1 VIGIKEIQLLKE
13 ISLNKK
19 NLDDLANIMELS
31 ERSVRYKIKNLNE
44 YFKDEQLQIKIN
56 LKNKIVELIGDLK
69 LLEKKQD
76 FSKFNSYIY
85 SQEERIEIL
94 INLLLFNKKK
104 FQVEEYQDLV
114 DISESTFKKDWK
126 LLREKFEKLNIKI
139 INRKYFTILEANEE
153 KIRTNMLKNIIKYR
167 NSNLSILTNKIII
180 KIIEEYFSD
189 INFDE
194 LDILLKKISK
204 DLQII
209 PSDDAFDII
218 KYTLAMALE
227 RGKNSPLKK
236 EGIKNIQFLKNTEE
250 YNIIKKILEE
260 FLKKYEIKEFEA
272 EILNLTE
279 YFLGSHSYNIK
290 YSFYENWIHI
300 ETMVYKLIKKV
311 ADDIGVD
318 FIKDTE
324 LFEGILNHIKPM
336 IYRIRKGIK
345 LENSIAKE
353 IREESPEIFYILQKN
368 ISILEKFIKC
378 KVDEDELAYLCVF
391 FKLAIKKYEFYKI
404 PRVMIVCNFGYGI
417 SKILEA
423 RLKEKF
429 NIVIVKTI
437 PLYELNDN
445 LIKKEKIDLVISTT
459 QLKNI
464 KISTPLISINPLL
477 ETQDIENLKN
487 IGIKEL
493 QIDDYYKNIMGI
505 IKENCIIKNEDKLQE
520 ELNLIF
526 NKKFIK
532 KFEDKTLKILFSD
545 FISEKN
551 IRVVKKVKSFE
562 EAIELSGNILLEKG
576 SIKKEYID
584 SCLKAFKEQGLYMII
599 GANTILPHS
608 DNFKNVMRTDY
619 SFLKLIEPL
628 EIIQEEEKLKIE
640 NIILLASSDGKEH
653 RESLLDL
660 KFLIDKKKIENTI
673 RECKN
678 KKEILK
684 KIKNESV
691 NLK

>member
-1 VIGIKEIQLLKE
+1 MIGIKEIQLLKE

-94 INLLLFNKKK
+94 INLLLFNKEK

-167 NSNLSILTNKIII
+167 NSTLSILTNKIII

-250 YNIIKKILEE
+250 YDIIKKILEE

-628 EIIQEEEKLKIE
+628 EIRQEEEKLKIE

-678 KKEILK
+678 EKEILK
-684 KIKNESV
+684 KIKN
-691 NLK
+691 

>member
-1 VIGIKEIQLLKE
+1 MIGIKEIQLLKE

-94 INLLLFNKKK
+94 INLLLFNKEK

-505 IKENCIIKNEDKLQE
+505 IRENCIIKNEDKLQE

-678 KKEILK
+678 EKEILK
-684 KIKNESV
+684 KIKN
-691 NLK
+691 

>member
-1 VIGIKEIQLLKE
+1 MIGIKEIQLLKE

-94 INLLLFNKKK
+94 INLLLFNKEK

-678 KKEILK
+678 EKEILK
-684 KIKNESV
+684 KIKN
-691 NLK
+691 

>member
-1 VIGIKEIQLLKE
+1 MIGIKEIQLLKE

>member
-1 VIGIKEIQLLKE
+1 MIGIKEIQLLKE

-477 ETQDIENLKN
+477 ETQDIKNLKN

-493 QIDDYYKNIMGI
+493 QIDDYYKNIIGI

-684 KIKNESV
+684 KIKN
-691 NLK
+691 

>member
-1 VIGIKEIQLLKE
+1 MIGIKEIQLLKE

-19 NLDDLANIMELS
+19 TLDDLANIMELS

-44 YFKDEQLQIKIN
+44 YFRDEKLQIEIN

-94 INLLLFNKKK
+94 INLLLFNKEK
-104 FQVEEYQDLV
+104 FQVEEYQELV

-126 LLREKFEKLNIKI
+126 LLREKFEELNIKI
-139 INRKYFTILEANEE
+139 INRKYFTVLEADEE

-167 NSNLSILTNKIII
+167 NSNKSLLTNKIII
-180 KIIEEYFSD
+180 KIIEGYFKD
-189 INFDE
+189 IDFNE

-218 KYTLAMALE
+218 KYTLAMTLE
-227 RGKNSPLKK
+227 RGENSPLKK
-236 EGIKNIQFLKNTEE
+236 EEIKNIQFLKNTEE
-250 YNIIKKILEE
+250 YNLIRKPLEE
-260 FLKKYEIKEFEA
+260 FLKKYKIKEFEA

-311 ADDIGVD
+311 ADDIGVN

-345 LENSIAKE
+345 LENSITKE

-368 ISILEKFIKC
+368 IPILEEFIKC
-378 KVDEDELAYLCVF
+378 KIDEDELAYLCVF

-417 SKILEA
+417 SKVLEA

-445 LIKKEKIDLVISTT
+445 LVKKEKIDLVISTT
-459 QLKNI
+459 QLKDI

-477 ETQDIENLKN
+477 ETQDIEKLKN

-493 QIDDYYKNIMGI
+493 QIDDYYKSIMGI
-505 IKENCIIKNEDKLQE
+505 IKENCIIKNEDKLQA
-520 ELNLIF
+520 ELDLIF
-526 NKKFIK
+526 NRKFIK
-532 KFEDKTLKILFSD
+532 KLEDKPLKVRFTD
-545 FISEKN
+545 FINEKN
-551 IRVVKKVKSFE
+551 VRIIKKVKSFE
-562 EAIELSGNILLEKG
+562 EAIKLSGNILLEKG
-576 SIKKEYID
+576 SIKKGYID
-584 SCLKAFKEQGLYMII
+584 SCLKSFKEQGLYMII

-608 DNFKNVMRTDY
+608 DNFKNVIKTDY

-660 KFLIDKKKIENTI
+660 KFLIDKQKIENRI
-673 RECKN
+673 RECKTEI
-678 KKEILK
+678 EILK
-684 KIKNESV
+684 KIKN
-691 NLK
+691 

>member
-1 VIGIKEIQLLKE
+1 MIGIKEIQLLKE

-311 ADDIGVD
+311 ANDIGVD

-459 QLKNI
+459 QSKNI

-477 ETQDIENLKN
+477 ETQDIKNLKN

-493 QIDDYYKNIMGI
+493 QIDDYYKNIIGI

-545 FISEKN
+545 FMSEKN

-684 KIKNESV
+684 KIKN
-691 NLK
+691 

>member
-1 VIGIKEIQLLKE
+1 MIGIKEIQLLKE

-459 QLKNI
+459 QSKNI

-477 ETQDIENLKN
+477 ETQDIKNLKN

-493 QIDDYYKNIMGI
+493 QIDDYYKNIIGI